1 MLPSSSPT
9 SPPSAST
16 SLLLALTCF
25 ALVACAGD
33 DSATTQP
40 TEGYGGV
47 TSETATTTSA
57 TTSTTASSSTTDGTG
72 SSETDTTTTGPTTT
86 DLTTTTDATDSD
98 SDSDSDS
105 ETGPMPVEPTVL
117 LPKQG
122 LLPEELAVIVNT
134 DDPLSTAIAD
144 YYMEARGI
152 LAENRIELSFPTGK
166 TLSPELFAPLKAT
179 VDDALGPEI
188 QALALTWTTPYRVG
202 CMSVTSAF
210 ALGFDDKYCSTPCNP
225 TSPSGL
231 YNADVTLPYTE
242 AGIRLAMNIAATTE
256 EAAKALIDRGIAS
269 DDTFPTGDG
278 FLVRT
283 TDQARSVR
291 WPEFIST
298 VDAWDHEGG
307 LDLSYIDN
315 SEGMGSNVV
324 ADTDNI
330 LFYFT
335 GLANVGEIA
344 TNTYIPGAVAD
355 HLTSYGGQIPDS
367 GQMSII
373 KWLEAGATASYGTVV
388 EPCNYPQKFPDTTVL
403 LPNYF
408 RGQTIIEAYW
418 KSVAWP
424 GEGIFVGEPLAR
436 PWGASTVEWDPDD
449 MSLTITTTLLD
460 PAKTYQ
466 LSASDS
472 EDGPWTPVLEG
483 ITISEHMQ
491 TEIVFGP
498 TESPY
503 YRLESL

>member
-1 MLPSSSPT
+1 MSPSP
-9 SPPSAST
+9 AST
-16 SLLLALTCF
+16 SLLIALTSF

-47 TSETATTTSA
+47 TSETATGGTTSA
-57 TTSTTASSSTTDGTG
+57 TTSTTASSSTTDGTD
-72 SSETDTTTTGPTTT
+72 SSETDTATTGPTTT
-86 DLTTTTDATDSD
+86 DPTTTTDATDSD

-152 LAENRIELSFPTGK
+152 PAENRIELSFPTGK

-225 TSPSGL
+225 TAPSGF

-278 FLVRT
+278 YLVRT

-324 ADTDNI
+324 ANTDNI

-335 GLANVGEIA
+335 GLANVGELA

-403 LPNYF
+403 LPSYF

-436 PWGASTVEWDPDD
+436 PWGASTVEWSADD

-503 YRLESL
+503 YRLDAL